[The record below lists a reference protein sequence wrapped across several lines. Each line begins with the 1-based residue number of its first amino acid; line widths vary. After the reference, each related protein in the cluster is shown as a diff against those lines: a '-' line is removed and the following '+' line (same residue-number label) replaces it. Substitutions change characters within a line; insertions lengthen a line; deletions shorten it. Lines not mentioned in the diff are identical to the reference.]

1 MTTLYNDPA
10 EFAEEQLAG
19 FVDLYADR
27 LRGVPGG
34 VISHRGPEPVV
45 AVVVGG
51 GSGHYPAFAGLVG
64 PGFAAGAVVGNI
76 FTSPSA
82 TQVYSVAKAADQGRG
97 VILTFGNYAGD
108 VMNFGIAAERLRQEG
123 IDTRIVLVTDDVA
136 SSPDRDER
144 RGIAGDFVVFK
155 ALGAAAAA
163 GADIDEV
170 ERVGR
175 AANDAT
181 RTFGV
186 AFSGCTMPGAHDP
199 LFVVPDRHMGVGL
212 GIHGEPGIRDASL
225 VPARDLARMLLDGI
239 LADRPD
245 TAGER
250 VAVIVNG
257 LGTTKYEELFLL
269 WHEIRQ
275 LLDGAGLV
283 PVEPEVGELVT
294 SLDMGGCSLTLT
306 WLDDELESTWR
317 ADAYAPGY
325 RKHRAAI
332 KELRPAVIGDSSD
345 GETTAPTPSAAAT
358 RIAPLVATGLR
369 ELQDVLGTHEDELG
383 RIDAIAGDGDHGRGM
398 VKGADAAV
406 RATQPLDAAGPGWLL
421 RSAGR
426 AWAAEAGGT
435 SGVLWGAGLE
445 AAGSALGDT
454 ADRYDA
460 ADAAR
465 AVDAFVHA
473 VLELG
478 QAQVGDKT
486 LIDAAVP
493 FRETLHAALADGE
506 PLDVAWRSA
515 ADAAKDAAAA
525 TAPLAPKKGRA
536 RPLAD
541 KSIGTPDAGAT
552 SFALVV
558 DALSALQT
566 PHPLAERNAR

>member
-27 LRGVPGG
+27 LRAVPGG

-108 VMNFGIAAERLRQEG
+108 VMNFGIAAERLRREG

-136 SSPDRDER
+136 SSPDQDQR

-163 GADIDEV
+163 GADIDGV

-199 LFVVPDRHMGVGL
+199 LFLVPDRHMGVGL

-225 VPARDLARMLLDGI
+225 VPARDLARLLLDGV
-239 LADRPD
+239 LAERPD

-269 WHEIRQ
+269 WREIRR
-275 LLDGAGLV
+275 LLDDDGLT

-332 KELRPAVIGDSSD
+332 NELRPAVIGESSD
-345 GETTAPTPSAAAT
+345 GETAAPIPSAAAT
-358 RIAPLVATGLR
+358 LIAPLVATGLR
-369 ELQDVLGTHEDELG
+369 EVQDVLGTHEDELG

-398 VKGADAAV
+398 VKGAGAAV
-406 RATQPLDAAGPGWLL
+406 RATRPLGAAGPGWLL
-421 RSAGR
+421 RGAGR

-454 ADRYDA
+454 AERYDGV
-460 ADAAR
+460 DAAR

-506 PLDVAWRSA
+506 PFDIAWRSA

-558 DALSALQT
+558 DALSSLQT
-566 PHPLAERNAR
+566 PHPLAEGNAR

>member
-1 MTTLYNDPA
+1 M
-10 EFAEEQLAG
+10 
-19 FVDLYADR
+19 
-27 LRGVPGG
+27 
-34 VISHRGPEPVV
+34 
-45 AVVVGG
+45 
-51 GSGHYPAFAGLVG
+51 
-64 PGFAAGAVVGNI
+64 
-76 FTSPSA
+76 
-82 TQVYSVAKAADQGRG
+82 
-97 VILTFGNYAGD
+97 
-108 VMNFGIAAERLRQEG
+108 
-123 IDTRIVLVTDDVA
+123 
-136 SSPDRDER
+136 
-144 RGIAGDFVVFK
+144 
-155 ALGAAAAA
+155 
-163 GADIDEV
+163 
-170 ERVGR
+170 
-175 AANDAT
+175 
-181 RTFGV
+181 
-186 AFSGCTMPGAHDP
+186 
-199 LFVVPDRHMGVGL
+199 
-212 GIHGEPGIRDASL
+212 
-225 VPARDLARMLLDGI
+225 
-239 LADRPD
+239 
-245 TAGER
+245 
-250 VAVIVNG
+250 
-257 LGTTKYEELFLL
+257 
-269 WHEIRQ
+269 
-275 LLDGAGLV
+275 
-283 PVEPEVGELVT
+283 
-294 SLDMGGCSLTLT
+294 
-306 WLDDELESTWR
+306 
-317 ADAYAPGY
+317 
-325 RKHRAAI
+325 
-332 KELRPAVIGDSSD
+332 
-345 GETTAPTPSAAAT
+345 
-358 RIAPLVATGLR
+358 
-369 ELQDVLGTHEDELG
+369 LGTHEDELG

-493 FRETLHAALADGE
+493 FRETLRAALADGE

-558 DALSALQT
+558 DALSAIQT